1 MKIKDIYSIL
11 FFLFLF
17 NLCYGQVKQGSF
29 FVYGTLNNN
38 ITGILPNG
46 AYSTKGNDLGVAY
59 FIQDKL
65 AISGSYIAEHLCT
78 DSSPWW
84 LPTGDNSSAESNS
97 WEFRGVEL
105 AGLYYL
111 GRSRGQFKPY
121 LKGGIAIES
130 IKYYRWQSVMDESGK
145 QGLMPHSAMV
155 GTRYSVVVASGL
167 DFFVNRTLAVN
178 IEVGPRAKLLKS
190 YGHET
195 VIAAGGIDIK
205 VGAKYFMNTGIRN
218 PYRR

>member
-1 MKIKDIYSIL
+1 MKIKNIYSIL

-17 NLCYGQVKQGSF
+17 NLCSGQVKQGSF
-29 FVYGTLNNN
+29 FVYGTFNNN

-46 AYSTKGNDLGVAY
+46 AYPTKGNDLGIAY

-65 AISGSYIAEHLCT
+65 AISGSYFSEYLDT
-78 DSSPWW
+78 DSNPWW
-84 LPTGDNSSAESNS
+84 LPTVGNSPAGSNS

-111 GRSRGQFKPY
+111 GRARGQFKFY
-121 LKGGIAIES
+121 LKGGIALES
-130 IKYYRWQSVMDESGK
+130 IKHYRWQSVAGESGY
-145 QGLMPHSAMV
+145 QSHSAMV

-167 DFFVNRTLAVN
+167 DFFVNRTIAFN

-195 VIAAGGIDIK
+195 MIAAGGIDIK
-205 VGAKYFMNTGIRN
+205 VGAKFFMNTGIRN